1 VIGKEQA
8 QEIARQALEHS
19 QADQTEVLLQGED
32 SGLTRFSNSY
42 IHQNVAESNADLHVR
57 VVFAKKIGVATTN
70 DLSANSIRRTVD
82 EASRIAR
89 LQPENPDFVSLP
101 GPQPIPEGKG
111 YSQATAQATP
121 EERAEVALVVCRR
134 ALQAGTSAAGA
145 FSTGTYELAVHN
157 SLGVQAYA
165 ATTVADF
172 SSVVM
177 ADDGSGY
184 SAQVA
189 VDWRELKP
197 ESLAEEAVAGALR
210 SRNATGLESGEY
222 EVVLSPYAVIDILD
236 NLGYE
241 GLGATAYQ
249 EDRSFMTGKLGQPLV
264 GENISLWDDGQD
276 PSGLPLPFDYEGVP
290 KQKVEFFSQGGAEG
304 VVYDSYTANKVGV
317 QSTGH
322 ALPAPNPGGPLPL
335 NMFMQAGDASFDDLV
350 RSLRRGLLVTRFWY
364 TRTVHPITMHFTGM
378 TRDGTFLVENGQ
390 IVRPVR
396 NLRFTQSY
404 LEALRNVEAISRETK
419 LLRDMLGGCRV
430 PAIKVRSW
438 NFTGTSEQ

>member
-1 VIGKEQA
+1 MIGREKA
-8 QEIARQALEHS
+8 KEIAQRALEHS
-19 QADQTEVLLQGED
+19 QADQTEVLLMGED

-57 VVFAKKIGVATTN
+57 VVFGKKIGVATTN
-70 DLSANSIRRTVD
+70 DLSQGSIRRTVD

-101 GPQPIPEGKG
+101 GPKPASEGKG
-111 YSQATAQATP
+111 YSPATAEATP
-121 EERAEVALVVCRR
+121 EDRAEVALLVCRR
-134 ALQAGTSAAGA
+134 ALQAGASAAGA

-157 SLGVQAYA
+157 SLGVEAYA

-172 SSVVM
+172 SSVVT

-189 VDWRELKP
+189 VDWREIAT
-197 ESLAEEAVAGALR
+197 ESLAEEAVEGALR
-210 SRNATGLESGEY
+210 GRNATGLEPGEY
-222 EVVLSPYAVIDILD
+222 EVVLSHYAVVDILD

-241 GLGATAYQ
+241 GLGATPYQ
-249 EDRSFMTGKLGQPLV
+249 EDRSFMSGKLGQRLA
-264 GENISLWDDGQD
+264 GENVSLWDDGQD
-276 PSGLPLPFDYEGVP
+276 PTGLPLPFDYEGVP
-290 KQKVEFFSQGGAEG
+290 KQKVMFFNQGTAEG
-304 VVYDSYTANKVGV
+304 VAYDSYTAHKVGR

-335 NMFMQAGDASFDDLV
+335 NMFMQAGDSSLDDLV
-350 RSLRRGLLVTRFWY
+350 RSLRHGLLVTRFWY

-404 LEALRNVEAISRETK
+404 LEALRNVEAISKETK
-419 LLRDMLGGCRV
+419 LLRDQLGGCRV
-430 PAIKVRSW
+430 PAIKVKSW
-438 NFTGTSEQ
+438 NFTGVSEL